1 MSSAPTS
8 EILAQAFRALE
19 LAPISGFGS
28 DAQEVIAAE
37 AQYEVARHMVIEA
50 CDWSWAS
57 VLADLPEI
65 SEAVQDADL
74 PYAYQLPAACLLI
87 RNVVPAYAA
96 WRIDG
101 RILRSDQTA
110 PLRVRYSADITNEN
124 LIPAT
129 ARTAIALQ
137 LAVLLAPKWLPT
149 ASKMQMLKAEL
160 QDAMA
165 RAMRNDRAQASVQPY
180 DPTRPSF
187 DIVAE
192 ALR

>member
-19 LAPISGFGS
+19 LPPISGFGG
-28 DAQEVIAAE
+28 DATEVIAAQ
-37 AQYEVARHMVIEA
+37 AQYDVARHMVIEA

-57 VLADLPEI
+57 TLKNLAEI
-65 SEAVQDADL
+65 AEAVEDADL
-74 PYAYQLPAACLLI
+74 PYAYQLPADCLSI
-87 RNVVPAYAA
+87 RAVIPASAA
-96 WRIDG
+96 WRVDG
-101 RILRSDQTA
+101 RILRSDQQA
-110 PLRVRYSADITNEN
+110 PLRVRYSADVTNEN

-137 LAVLLAPKWLPT
+137 LAALLAPKWLPT

-165 RAMRNDRAQASVQPY
+165 RAMRNDRGQASVQPY